1 MHLCLFVLFWLH
13 LLFLVQELATHCR
26 RKTRGAEETLQLI
39 GRLVDNFTGAAG
51 QDTLGVPL
59 FDIPRRLDTWKRQ
72 KEHTVCIQDPPGVSL
87 YRQVGTRTRG
97 DILLP
102 VYRCA
107 RGSTSLES
115 FHLHLNRFIP
125 GKVYKLIVVEESEN
139 FFYPLLKRNC
149 VHFIPL
155 IES

>member
-1 MHLCLFVLFWLH
+1 MSLIVHLCLFVLFCL
-13 LLFLVQELATHCR
+13 QELATHCR

-59 FDIPRRLDTWKRQ
+59 FDIPRLRDTWKRQ
-72 KEHTVCIQDPPGVSL
+72 REHIVCIQDPPGVSL

-97 DILLP
+97 DVPLP

-125 GKVYKLIVVEESEN
+125 GKVYKLIGII
-139 FFYPLLKRNC
+139 FF
-149 VHFIPL
+149 HSFIFL
-155 IES
+155 NSFFCSCCMGLCF